1 MSPGVA
7 AAIALPLGAL
17 AIAVMLYGVTKL
29 TPQNPGAITRGLF
42 WGSLLT
48 ALMTTVSAI
57 GLGAD
62 TQINF
67 KKLNSKQQDERRK
80 ATYALAAVALI
91 TAGTAA
97 ALGIKYSNTTI
108 TNVDGAE
115 QTVNPLWNLSAVK
128 PDLSEVNVKSTVNK
142 GVLFLIAGSGVT
154 GLGLAIDKG
163 VNGKKRAPAEQKKR
177 DIAMGVLLAIS
188 GVAIL
193 SGAAIKKQDDIK
205 AAFANKY
212 VNVRKALNAE
222 GATFENV
229 KLTIPANAPPA
240 LQNAQNL
247 NAIKSALNALSL
259 KGRAVAAAGAA
270 RTAIGAGL
278 TKTATLFRKPDQ
290 SLSYARIGS
299 AGLLIASII
308 ILAVLKSQKKL
319 KPAPKPGK
327 PAPGEIVMYV
337 MISLSVLIFFGS
349 YAKEKFFPGTPAV
362 APEAPEAPEVPET
375 GGEQPTFGSRLK
387 GMFKRQ
393 AAPAPVDYTAV
404 RAALGATNANA
415 NREALKTA
423 IAALPEGNMIK
434 QAYGRIAE
442 PNTATLNNLRASLP
456 LARTV

>member
-1 MSPGVA
+1 M
-7 AAIALPLGAL
+7 
-17 AIAVMLYGVTKL
+17 
-29 TPQNPGAITRGLF
+29 
-42 WGSLLT
+42 
-48 ALMTTVSAI
+48 SAI
-57 GLGAD
+57 
-62 TQINF
+62 
-67 KKLNSKQQDERRK
+67 
-80 ATYALAAVALI
+80 
-91 TAGTAA
+91 
-97 ALGIKYSNTTI
+97 
-108 TNVDGAE
+108 
-115 QTVNPLWNLSAVK
+115 K

-188 GVAIL
+188 GIAIL

-205 AAFANKY
+205 TAFANKY

-222 GATFENV
+222 GATFETV

-278 TKTATLFRKPDQ
+278 TKTAGLFRKADQ

-299 AGLLIASII
+299 AGLLLASII

-319 KPAPKPGK
+319 KPAPKPGKPASPPK

-362 APEAPEAPEVPET
+362 APE
-375 GGEQPTFGSRLK
+375 
-387 GMFKRQ
+387 
-393 AAPAPVDYTAV
+393 VDYTAV

-442 PNTATLNNLRASLP
+442 PNTAILNNLRASLP